1 MPAVKTD
8 QLVSRFIDLSLP
20 KSEWTHQAHLRVGL
34 WHTMR
39 HSPIETLD
47 LLRERISSFNIA
59 TGVENT
65 ESAGYHET
73 ITRFYIHLIGH
84 FLASAD
90 TRQPIDELERE
101 LIDRYGDKELPLRYY
116 TKERLFSTE
125 ARFGWVPPDLVALPS
140 GR

>member
-1 MPAVKTD
+1 MPGVKTD
-8 QLVSRFIDLSLP
+8 QLISGFIDLSLP
-20 KSEWTHQAHLRVGL
+20 KSEWTHHAHLRVGL
-34 WHTMR
+34 WHAMR

-47 LLRERISSFNIA
+47 LLRERISTFNIA

-73 ITRFYIHLIGH
+73 ITRFYVHVIGH

-90 TRQPIDELERE
+90 TRRPIDELERE

-116 TKERLFSTE
+116 TRERLFSAE
-125 ARFGWVPPDLVALPS
+125 ARLGWVAPDLLALPS